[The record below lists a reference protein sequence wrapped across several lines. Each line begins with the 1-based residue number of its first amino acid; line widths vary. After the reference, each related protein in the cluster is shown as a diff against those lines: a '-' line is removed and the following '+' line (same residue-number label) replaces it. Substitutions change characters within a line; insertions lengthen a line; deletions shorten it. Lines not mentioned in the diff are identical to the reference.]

1 MPSSKIKEA
10 KLELVVP
17 GNQEARKPRVRE
29 ELFTRF
35 WTRLVD
41 RSASTTPLL
50 SKVGAKGN
58 YYISTKKVGGGFKFT
73 LSLQKDLARIECNVN
88 FGVKQRTRSE
98 VAYQELKK
106 MRTEI
111 ERNFGSELQWKDI
124 PKKSDFIICKDLVG
138 GWSVAEEAWLE
149 LQKGMIDNLILL
161 DRALRRRIQ
170 SLIV

>member
-1 MPSSKIKEA
+1 
-10 KLELVVP
+10 
-17 GNQEARKPRVRE
+17 
-29 ELFTRF
+29 
-35 WTRLVD
+35 
-41 RSASTTPLL
+41 
-50 SKVGAKGN
+50 
-58 YYISTKKVGGGFKFT
+58 
-73 LSLQKDLARIECNVN
+73 
-88 FGVKQRTRSE
+88 
-98 VAYQELKK
+98 